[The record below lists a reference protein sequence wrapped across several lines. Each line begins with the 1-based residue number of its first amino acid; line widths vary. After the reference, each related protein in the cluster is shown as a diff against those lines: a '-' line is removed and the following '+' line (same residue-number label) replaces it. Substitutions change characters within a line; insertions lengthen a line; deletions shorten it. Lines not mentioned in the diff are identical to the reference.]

1 MAYIPV
7 TSPSVFTTNQGDSLP
22 THSVFLSAN
31 SYGVHSGA
39 PGTAYP
45 PSVSNDPRAQNG
57 SYQHAQIAWAA
68 NENTNDNIPAIE
80 VSKSLELFP
89 SVASK
94 NSNTK
99 VYEPERWSYS
109 DASLSGQPFRLQGGD
124 RARSMIS
131 PNAVTIG
138 TTSDFPNSNIDAS
151 QKKSIE
157 RKMPTSTQQTARQV
171 QHSLA
176 NLRPKNTN
184 KEPLTI
190 LPSQRAQQHPCQVDQ
205 NPSKKYLLKI

>member
-7 TSPSVFTTNQGDSLP
+7 TSPSAFTTNQGDSLP

-31 SYGVHSGA
+31 SYGVHSGTA

-109 DASLSGQPFRLQGGD
+109 DASLSGQPFRLQGSD
-124 RARSMIS
+124 HASMIS
-131 PNAVTIG
+131 PNAITNGV
-138 TTSDFPNSNIDAS
+138 SSNLLDINVDSS
-151 QKKSIE
+151 QNQKHKEKIP
-157 RKMPTSTQQTARQV
+157 MSTQQMVRQV
-171 QHSLA
+171 QNSLA
-176 NLRPKNTN
+176 NLRPKNRN